1 MDRTVCRLRSLNQN
15 QIRLLW
21 ESLLDDSC
29 HLIDSEANVALVIL
43 CDTVRLNSTQS
54 DRISVNATY
63 IVMHGSRFSAPNH
76 VDFPSRISEL
86 LPKPFSVSV
95 AIGGFVALGDG
106 CAEG

>member
-15 QIRLLW
+15 QIWLLW
-21 ESLLDDSC
+21 ESLLDDCC
-29 HLIDSEANVALVIL
+29 HLIDSEANVALVVL
-43 CDTVRLNSTQS
+43 GDAVRLNSARS
-54 DRISVNATY
+54 GRISANATY

-76 VDFPSRISEL
+76 IDFPSRISEL
-86 LPKPFSVSV
+86 LPKPFSISV